1 MYPYKLCLGVNDS
14 LGLEIVDQIGK
25 FSDAGFYGFFTKWS
39 QEADIKSIKNFAN
52 EIGMFYQSLHAP
64 SAIMADLWKEGEG
77 AEKAVNTLCA
87 CLRDCAENEIDTMV
101 VRAFSGFENHNPTPE
116 GVENFSRVII
126 EAEKLGV
133 KIALENTEAEEYL
146 HALMEVFRENKSV
159 GFCFDSGHELCYNRG
174 EDMLSIYGDRL
185 LATNLSDNLGIRSRD
200 GSITRTD
207 DLHLLP
213 FDGIAD
219 WNGIAKRIK
228 MCGFDGPLTFEL
240 LRKSKQ
246 GRHDNDKYM
255 RMTTDE
261 YIAEAYARACRF
273 VAILKKK

>member
-1 MYPYKLCLGVNDS
+1 MYPYKLCLGVSDS
-14 LGLEIVDQIGK
+14 LGLETVDQIGK
-25 FSDAGFYGFFTKWS
+25 FSDAGFYGFFTEWS
-39 QEADIKSIKNFAN
+39 ERADVKSIKSFAD

-64 SAIMADLWKEGEG
+64 FTMMADLWQEGEG

-87 CLRDCAENEIDTMV
+87 CLRDCAANEIDTMV
-101 VRAFSGFENHNPTPE
+101 AHAFIGFEDHNPTPE
-116 GVENFSRVII
+116 GIENFSRVII
-126 EAEKLGV
+126 EAEKFGV
-133 KIALENTEAEEYL
+133 KIALENTEGEEYL
-146 HALMEVFRENKSV
+146 RALMEVFRGSKNV

-174 EDMLSIYGDRL
+174 EDMLSLYGDRL
-185 LATNLSDNLGIRSRD
+185 FATHFNDNLGISSRD
-200 GSITRTD
+200 GSITWTD

-228 MCGFDGPLTFEL
+228 ISGFEGPLTFEL
-240 LRKSKQ
+240 TRKSKP

-255 RMTTDE
+255 RMTADE

-273 VAILKKK
+273 AAILKKK